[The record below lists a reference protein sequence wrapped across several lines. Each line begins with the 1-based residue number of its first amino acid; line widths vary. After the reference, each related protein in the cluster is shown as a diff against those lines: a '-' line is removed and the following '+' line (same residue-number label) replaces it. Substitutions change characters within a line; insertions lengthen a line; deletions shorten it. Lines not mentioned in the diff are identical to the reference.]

1 MEKVIYTIGE
11 VAEALGESVS
21 AVRFWTNSFSKF
33 LKPKRNAKGNRLYA
47 PEDIETLKQIKMLV
61 KEGGMTLEGASKRM
75 SAERNAVKKKARVL
89 DSLKSIRASLL
100 EVRKSL

>member
-1 MEKVIYTIGE
+1 MEKVLYTIGE
-11 VAEALGESVS
+11 AAEVLGESVS

-33 LKPKRNAKGNRLYA
+33 LKPKRNAKGNRLYT
-47 PEDIETLKQIKMLV
+47 PEDIETLKQIRMLV

-75 SAERNAVKKKARVL
+75 SAERNAVKKKSRVL
-89 DSLKSIRASLL
+89 ESLKSIRASLL